1 MPQFRFTG
9 KTKQGKTVLREFEA
23 PSKKSAKERVQKLAT
38 TRSLKVESIDEKKRY
53 LYKVRKNG
61 SGPIEGEQ
69 QAYSAEDVEHALVK
83 MGYRVD
89 YVRKK
94 WFDFKGMVPRDEI
107 VTFIRLSA
115 DLLRQGLPFDQ
126 ILTLLYED
134 TTNRSMKEVIRTIQK
149 DLRDGKEG
157 SEVYGKHKDIFGKFA
172 AYMLGVASTSG
183 NMASVFESTAKFVER
198 DADFKKNLR
207 RSLFMPTFTLLAV
220 LATLLFFVGYVFP
233 ITAEMF
239 LEFDIQ
245 LPPLTANALDIS
257 NWLQANWIAVTLAH
271 ILPFVFLFLMWKNK
285 KGRLIIDK
293 YLIKLPVIGELL
305 HKTSIEIF
313 SRVFHTLYSGSGQNI
328 EVIRIAAE
336 ACRNT
341 YIEKQIKD
349 IAIRR
354 MLEDGAGLIEALEA
368 TQVFPKSALSR
379 FRLGAESGS
388 LKENSGQL
396 ADYYEKQTTYK
407 MESVINWINLF
418 INFIIFIALIYI
430 TIVSSEAAII
440 KPDYGSGG
448 SGYGLGG

>member
-1 MPQFRFTG
+1 MPQFRFLG
-9 KTKQGKTVLREFEA
+9 KTPQGKTVLREFDA
-23 PSKKSAKERVQKLAT
+23 PTKKAAKERVYKLAQ
-38 TRSLKVESIDEKKRY
+38 TRSLKVDSIDEKKLF
-53 LYKVRKNG
+53 LYRVRRNG
-61 SGPIEGEQ
+61 SKPIDGEQ
-69 QAYSAEDVEHALVK
+69 EAYSSEDVERALVK

-94 WFDFKGMVPRDEI
+94 WFDFKGLVPKDEV

-115 DLLRQGLPFDQ
+115 DLLRQKLPYDQ

-134 TTNRSMKEVIRTIQK
+134 TTNRSMKEVIRAIQK

-157 SEVYGKHKDIFGKFA
+157 AEVYGKHKDIFGKFA

-207 RSLFMPTFTLLAV
+207 RALFMPTFTLLAV
-220 LATLLFFVGYVFP
+220 IATLLFFVGYVFP

-239 LEFDIQ
+239 LEFDIE
-245 LPPLTANALDIS
+245 LPPLTAQALAIS
-257 NWLQANWIAVTLAH
+257 YWLQDNWFLVTLAH
-271 ILPFVFLFLMWKNK
+271 ILPFVVLYVMWKNQR
-285 KGRLIIDK
+285 GRLLLDRLLLKI
-293 YLIKLPVIGELL
+293 PVIGELL

-341 YIEKQIKD
+341 YIEKQIKEV
-349 IAIRR
+349 AIRR
-354 MLEDGAGLIEALEA
+354 MLEDGAGLIEALEE
-368 TQVFPKSALSR
+368 TRVFPKSALSR
-379 FRLGAESGS
+379 YRLGAESGS

-418 INFIIFIALIYI
+418 INLIIFLALIYI

-440 KPDYGSGG
+440 KPNYGSGG
-448 SGYGLGG
+448 YGV